1 MAIARF
7 EAPAAP
13 AQPKAIPP
21 RAAVLIVGETR
32 SLFLP
37 RVYELCRRNLIGGL
51 ARQGAAVDVFLRLD
65 EASRRPRAA
74 RATGR
79 SRRAR
84 RAVDNRT
91 PAGFYSETDVTNL
104 KPVQVSWFVAG
115 KDEGDTES
123 DAGLRKRH
131 FIALAVSPSR
141 SGPRATALDRPL
153 WSQSVWKSTSVAPSS
168 GEEPAP
174 PRHRAGV
181 ASMAWRSTRRF
192 STDDNQK
199 ILISTQVPV
208 VEPLPGLSGG
218 FTVFI
223 IAQLRVFI
231 LLLRAER

>member
-13 AQPKAIPP
+13 AIPKAIPP

-65 EASRRPRAA
+65 RSVKASEGSEGHRKISGARGVPSIIGHLPDSILRPML
-74 RATGR
+74 
-79 SRRAR
+79 
-84 RAVDNRT
+84 
-91 PAGFYSETDVTNL
+91 ETL

-123 DAGLRKRH
+123 DAGLRNGTLLPWRSLS
-131 FIALAVSPSR
+131 IEERSLALL
-141 SGPRATALDRPL
+141 RAFDRPL

-192 STDDNQK
+192 STDA
-199 ILISTQVPV
+199 P
-208 VEPLPGLSGG
+208 
-218 FTVFI
+218 
-223 IAQLRVFI
+223 
-231 LLLRAER
+231 